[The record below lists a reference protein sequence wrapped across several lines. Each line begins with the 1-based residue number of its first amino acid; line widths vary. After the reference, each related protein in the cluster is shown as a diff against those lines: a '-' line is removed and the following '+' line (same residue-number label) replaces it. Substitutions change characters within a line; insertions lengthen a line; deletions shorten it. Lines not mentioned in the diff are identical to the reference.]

1 MLRGEK
7 VILRAFTREDL
18 PRLWEFRND
27 VEYAVLEGDVPWL
40 PISLERMQAK
50 FDDDLRKEP
59 PNDYVHFAIEA
70 DGKLIGG
77 IGIRSIDRVAGTA
90 EMGVGIGDREYWG
103 RGYGRDAVR
112 VLLRYAFEMQNL
124 NRVWLRT
131 GTFNE
136 RAIRCYRAC
145 GFVQEGILRQHDW
158 SHGGRCDVLCMG
170 ILRDEWEASL
180 AQG

>member
-18 PRLWEFRND
+18 H
-27 VEYAVLEGDVPWL
+27 
-40 PISLERMQAK
+40 
-50 FDDDLRKEP
+50 KEP
-59 PNDYVHFAIEA
+59 PNDHIHFAIEA

-103 RGYGRDAVR
+103 RGYGRDAIK
-112 VLLRYAFEMQNL
+112 VLLEYAFEMQNL
-124 NRVWLRT
+124 HRVWLRT
-131 GTFNE
+131 GSLNE

-158 SHGGRCDVLCMG
+158 SYGGRCDVLCMG
-170 ILRDEWEASL
+170 ILRDEWLSTDSATD
-180 AQG
+180 